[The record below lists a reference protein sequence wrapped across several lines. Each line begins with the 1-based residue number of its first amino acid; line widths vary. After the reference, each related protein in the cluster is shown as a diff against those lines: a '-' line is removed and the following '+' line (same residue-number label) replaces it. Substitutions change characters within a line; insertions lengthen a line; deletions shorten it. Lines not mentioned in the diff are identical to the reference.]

1 MTPSQARGLSFPMC
15 LALVMGNMIG
25 SGVFLLPASLAPYGW
40 NAVVGW
46 CLTIGG
52 AMALAYVLAKL
63 TLARPEAGGPT
74 GFVEAAFGRTPS
86 FLIGWCYWVSI
97 WTANV
102 TLAVAAVSY
111 LSVFAPWIGTT
122 PHLPALLAVVLIWAT
137 TLINLN
143 GARSAG
149 IFQVITMILKLI
161 PLIVVAVIMAGLL
174 ASEGTAA
181 VAPLPVDGFSG
192 AAITASAAL
201 TLWALLGF
209 ESCSVVAA
217 KVEDPVRNIPRATL
231 LGTFLTGLIYLVI
244 CSGIALMLP
253 AEAVAGSDAPFQVFV
268 ERFWAAGPAMLV
280 ALFAAI
286 SAIGTLNG
294 WILLQGEQPLA
305 MERRGLLPRWF
316 GRTRGPAA
324 TPTRAL
330 VLGSIL
336 ASLLVLANSS
346 RAMADLFVFM
356 ALLSTSA
363 TLWLYLSCAAAAL
376 RLRVAVPV
384 AALGAA
390 YAIWTLWGAGLEA
403 SGLSIILMASGLP
416 LYIWSRRSR
425 AVESLAPEQAAD

>member
-1 MTPSQARGLSFPMC
+1 MMPSPARGLSFPMC

-40 NAVVGW
+40 NAVIGW
-46 CLTIGG
+46 CVTIGG

-63 TLARPEAGGPT
+63 TLAHPDAGGPT
-74 GFVEAAFGRTPS
+74 GFVETAFGRTPS

-122 PHLPALLAVVLIWAT
+122 PHLPALLAVTLIWAT
-137 TLINLN
+137 TLINLT

-174 ASEGTAA
+174 ASEGTGA

-217 KVEDPVRNIPRATL
+217 KVENPIRNIPRATL
-231 LGTFLTGLIYLVI
+231 LGTFLTGVIYLVI

-253 AEAVAGSDAPFQVFV
+253 AEAVAGSDAPFQIFV
-268 ERFWAAGPAMLV
+268 ERFWAAGPAMLI

-316 GRTRGPAA
+316 GRTSGPAA

-376 RLRVAVPV
+376 KLRVAVPV

-425 AVESLAPEQAAD
+425 AVEEASH